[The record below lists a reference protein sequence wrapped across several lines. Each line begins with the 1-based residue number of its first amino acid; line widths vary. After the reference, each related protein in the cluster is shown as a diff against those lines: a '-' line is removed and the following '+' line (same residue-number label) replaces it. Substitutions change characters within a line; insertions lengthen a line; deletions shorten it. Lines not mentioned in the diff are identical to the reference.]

1 MYLNFEVFYNTYK
14 TKTIIVNVLIF
25 PTIQALCTFN
35 ATKKNRGLYLIPVKC
50 YNDLKTAYH
59 AEKHAMYNAPTVS
72 PSGSANSPVINI
84 EETSTWLVGAS

>member
-25 PTIQALCTFN
+25 PTFKLYVHLTQQ
-35 ATKKNRGLYLIPVKC
+35 KKTRGLYLLPVKC

-72 PSGSANSPVINI
+72 PSGSANSPVRNI
-84 EETSTWLVGAS
+84 EETST

>member
-1 MYLNFEVFYNTYK
+1 MFSFFLQFKLFVQLTQHSK
-14 TKTIIVNVLIF
+14 T
-25 PTIQALCTFN
+25 
-35 ATKKNRGLYLIPVKC
+35 RGLYLLPVKC

-84 EETSTWLVGAS
+84 EETST